1 MSEAL
6 YRKWRPRRWDQV
18 VGQQAVIRTL
28 RQAVQ
33 SGRIAHAYLFSG
45 PRGTG
50 KTTTARLLAKALNCQ
65 HPDPAQRPCDA
76 CAVCQAVQQ
85 GRFLDLIE
93 IDAASHTGVDD
104 VRALRDKIQYA
115 PSEGRYK
122 VYIIDE
128 VHMLSTAA
136 FNALLKTLEEPPAH
150 AVFVLA
156 TTELHKIPATVR
168 SRCQHYPFRP
178 IPVADMVA
186 YLQRIVEAEGIAIDD
201 AALTY
206 IARQAR
212 GGLRDAI
219 SLLDQLASLGE
230 PITLDLVHSMLGTAP
245 ADAVRALVE
254 AWLDHDPARALRH
267 LREGLDQGVDAR
279 QLGRQLADYVR
290 QLLRLRLAGPD
301 LVDWPAEA
309 LETLQAQARRLDPA
323 RAVRWLETLQHALA
337 EARVV
342 PDPALLL
349 EMAVLDAALT
359 AAPASPAA
367 ADPATPAASAP
378 AAASPAAADPA
389 APATSAPAAASPAA
403 ADPAAPAASAP
414 APASPAAADPA
425 APAAPVDA
433 TRLRK
438 AWPQVVARFRSLA
451 ADAPDVARLLDAV
464 RLAGVRND
472 QVVLRA
478 PSSLV
483 QQRLQAAPAAAWLDQ
498 ALRAVL
504 GQSVTWRVEVAAVQ
518 RRAAPDA
525 DDAHPLLQVLRELGG
540 EARPLTSSSEE

>member
-245 ADAVRALVE
+245 ADAVCALVE

-359 AAPASPAA
+359 AAPA
-367 ADPATPAASAP
+367 
-378 AAASPAAADPA
+378 ASPAAADP
-389 APATSAPAAASPAA
+389 P
-403 ADPAAPAASAP
+403 APAASAP
-414 APASPAAADPA
+414 APA
-425 APAAPVDA
+425 APMDA

>member
-359 AAPASPAA
+359 AAPA
-367 ADPATPAASAP
+367 
-378 AAASPAAADPA
+378 
-389 APATSAPAAASPAA
+389 
-403 ADPAAPAASAP
+403 ASAP
-414 APASPAAADPA
+414 APA
-425 APAAPVDA
+425 APMDA

-438 AWPQVVARFRSLA
+438 DWPQVVARFRSLA